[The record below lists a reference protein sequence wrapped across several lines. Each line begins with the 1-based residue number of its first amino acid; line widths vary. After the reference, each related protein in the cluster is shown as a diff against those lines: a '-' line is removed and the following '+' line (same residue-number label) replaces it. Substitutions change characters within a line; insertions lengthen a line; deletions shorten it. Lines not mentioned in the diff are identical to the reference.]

1 MKNLLKPLLIL
12 SAFLFIWTSVQS
24 QDLPR
29 PSQHQKIT
37 QRVGLTDV
45 TIEYSRPN
53 AKGRVIYGDL
63 VPYDKVWRT
72 GANAATVIE
81 INSLITVQGQSL
93 APGRYA
99 IFTMPKKD
107 GDWQIM
113 INSEWEQWGTREYKS
128 EFDAV
133 SVNAPSTTVKEFTE
147 TFTIGFDNVIGDN
160 AILYLVWANTRV
172 NIGIEANSS
181 AQANENIKNKLDELE
196 GVFSTYNSIAR
207 YYLDNDGDPA
217 DALMNAQK
225 SVEIQEEFWN
235 VTTLSVAYAANNDY
249 KMAIETA
256 ELSLAMSKEAGNKSY
271 EKQNESNLTKWREM
285 K

>member
-1 MKNLLKPLLIL
+1 MKNLLKPLLTVTTL
-12 SAFLFIWTSVQS
+12 LFIWTSVQS

-37 QRVGLTDV
+37 QRVGLTDI

-53 AKGRVIYGDL
+53 AKERVIFGDL

-81 INSLITVQGQSL
+81 INTLITVQGQEL
-93 APGRYA
+93 APGKYA
-99 IFTMPKKD
+99 IFTQPQEN
-107 GDWQIM
+107 GDWKIM
-113 INSEWEQWGTREYKS
+113 INSEWEQWGSRGYKS
-128 EFDAV
+128 DLDVV
-133 SVNAPSTTVKEFTE
+133 SVSAPVQTTKDYTE

-172 NIGIEANSS
+172 NIGIEANSN
-181 AQANENIKNKLDELE
+181 AQAIENISNKLEELE

-207 YYLDNDGDPA
+207 YYLDNDGAPE
-217 DALMNAQK
+217 DALEYAQR
-225 SVEIQEEFWN
+225 SVDMQEEFWN
-235 VTTLSVAYAANNDY
+235 LKTLSEAYAANNNY
-249 KMAIETA
+249 KMAITTA
-256 ELSLAMSKEAGNKSY
+256 ELSLIKSQEAGNKSY
-271 EKQNESNLTKWREM
+271 EKQNEANLAKWKKM